1 MSPARAR
8 GLWAFG
14 GLVALAVF
22 VLNVYPLIWLAAGSV
37 ATPRGVGIDHYRE
50 LFARLGLVSV
60 LLDSWI
66 YALGTTALALAL
78 GVPLA
83 VLTART
89 DVPCKPIIR
98 LGALLAFVSP
108 PWLTAMAYVFLASPN
123 AGTLNVWLH
132 ALLGVK
138 PFNVHTM
145 TGMIFVSALFLYS
158 FVFLTVEGAL
168 GTVDAG
174 YEEAARVAGAS
185 RWTIVRRVT
194 LPLVTPSLTTAA
206 VFSFIIAWGLF
217 ATPAIL
223 GMPARIYVFAT
234 QLYLLLNSFPPKL
247 GLSAALAMVFC
258 LSALMIGL
266 AVWLVR
272 RPAVAGRYAVIA
284 GRGTRT
290 ALLPLGRARW
300 PAAVAGGAVTAL
312 AVGLPYAMVLWMS
325 LNTSWFGAPGLAHIS
340 LANYAYV
347 LGEYPNT
354 WRVVGNSLALATGGS
369 ALVLAVGFGVAYV
382 RARTVLPARGVL
394 AAAASYTVILPS
406 VAFVTGVIWAWIRPP
421 FALYGTL
428 TLIALAQAARVLPIV
443 VRNFEDG
450 LGQVDRALEE
460 AATACGAGRARVV
473 TAVTLPLV
481 RLVGLG
487 TFTLAFLAS
496 VRDLNTPLFL
506 SGGSPESLTLSVV
519 IFTFWSESRLGE
531 SAALTVLLLLLT
543 LAVFLPAYRLFPK
556 TL

>member
-1 MSPARAR
+1 
-8 GLWAFG
+8 
-14 GLVALAVF
+14 VALAVF
-22 VLNVYPLIWLAAGSV
+22 LLNVYPLIWLAAGSLS
-37 ATPRGVGIDHYRE
+37 TPRGIGLDHYRE

-66 YALGTTALALAL
+66 YALGTTALALGF

-89 DVPCKPIIR
+89 DVPCKPMIR

-123 AGTLNVWLH
+123 AGTLNVWFH
-132 ALLGVK
+132 ALFGVK

-145 TGMIFVSALFLYS
+145 TGMIVVSALFLYS
-158 FVFLTVEGAL
+158 FVFLVVEGAL

-185 RWTIVRRVT
+185 RWTVVRRVT
-194 LPLVTPSLTTAA
+194 LPLITPSLATAA

-258 LSALMIGL
+258 VSAVLIGL

-290 ALLPLGRARW
+290 ALLPLGRFRW
-300 PAAVAGGAVTAL
+300 PAAVAGGLVTAL

-340 LANYAYV
+340 LANYRYV
-347 LGEYPNT
+347 LGEYQNT
-354 WRVVGNSLALATGGS
+354 WRIVGNSLALAAGGS
-369 ALVLAVGFGVAYV
+369 ALVLAVGLGVAYL
-382 RARTVLPARGVL
+382 RARTRLPGRGL
-394 AAAASYTVILPS
+394 LGAAASYTVILPS

-428 TLIALAQAARVLPIV
+428 ALIALAQAARLLPIV

-450 LGQVDRALEE
+450 LGQIDRALEE
-460 AATACGAGRARVV
+460 AATVCGAGRARVV
-473 TAVTLPLV
+473 AAVTLPLL

-496 VRDLNTPLFL
+496 LRDLNTPLFL
-506 SGGSPESLTLSVV
+506 GGGSADSLTLSVV
-519 IFTFWSESRLGE
+519 IFTFWGESRMGE
-531 SAALTVLLLLLT
+531 SAALTVLLLVLT

-556 TL
+556 AL